1 MDTNIFTICGE
12 SEIIPDFEK
21 IKSDPSFVFEADPNY
36 FPITLFNESGSAVTV
51 NSWIE
56 CANYVNGGW
65 LSAVTNFVNH
75 EKTLF
80 YLLVVSSFLLFAS
93 DIYKKINE
101 QKS

>member
-36 FPITLFNESGSAVTV
+36 LPITLFNESGSAITV

-65 LSAVTNFVNH
+65 LSGVTNFVNH

-80 YLLVVSSFLLFAS
+80 YLLVVSSILLFAS
-93 DIYKKINE
+93 DIYKKIKE

>member
-21 IKSDPSFVFEADPNY
+21 IKSDPNFIFEADPNY
-36 FPITLFNESGSAVTV
+36 SPITLFNESGSAVTV
-51 NSWIE
+51 NSWVE

-65 LSAVTNFVNH
+65 LSNVVNFVNH

-80 YLLVVSSFLLFAS
+80 YVLAISSTLLIAS
-93 DIYKKINE
+93 DVYKKIKE
-101 QKS
+101 QKL